1 MPAQRNRRASTCKKD
16 DNGPKDI
23 QFCLEKGET
32 YRPFTDPKR
41 IAKNDAKRSSKHDAR
56 AHVNGVPDD
65 YLGVLEVVGEVS
77 TNLSDPR
84 CATQPIAVMSAT
96 TLRASSEMPA
106 PQQGSFR
113 VEVSEEH
120 GNVQVND
127 YTAPESVQIATEGS
141 HVEHPH
147 LRLRIPNPNDSRAC
161 SFAMQS
167 PSSASPF
174 PRSSCPAAPV
184 VVPTD
189 TYHHSPPSLALPN
202 YLVNETDGGYET
214 HSPHLLAFNNGQVVN
229 SGLERHIFPFFDTRE
244 FDSGYGSPE
253 SISTFDSNESLAS
266 SCTPSSAISEIYG
279 EHFYDPLDTRCVQ
292 CPSDASP
299 TRSSPFELGEI
310 FSPSN
315 VITESISLASN
326 DNAYSKI
333 IAETQEIT
341 RGMHFDNQDLAYLD
355 GDVKMHVFTGH
366 GNPDVFLTTSGA
378 MP

>member
-41 IAKNDAKRSSKHDAR
+41 IAKNDAKKSSKHDAR
-56 AHVNGVPDD
+56 AHVHGVPDD
-65 YLGVLEVVGEVS
+65 YLGVLEVVEEVS

-84 CATQPIAVMSAT
+84 CATQPIADMSAT
-96 TLRASSEMPA
+96 TVGASSGMPA
-106 PQQGSFR
+106 SQQYSFC
-113 VEVSEEH
+113 VEVSEEN

-127 YTAPESVQIATEGS
+127 YTAPESVQIATEEP
-141 HVEHPH
+141 HVDHPH
-147 LRLRIPNPNDSRAC
+147 LRLLIS
-161 SFAMQS
+161 
-167 PSSASPF
+167 
-174 PRSSCPAAPV
+174 APV
-184 VVPTD
+184 VPT
-189 TYHHSPPSLALPN
+189 HSPLSLALPN
-202 YLVNETDGGYET
+202 YLDSETDGGYET
-214 HSPHLLAFNNGQVVN
+214 QSPHLPAFNNGQVVN
-229 SGLERHIFPFFDTRE
+229 SGLEHHIFSLSDTHE

-253 SISTFDSNESLAS
+253 SISTFDSYESLAS

-279 EHFYDPLDTRCVQ
+279 EHFYDPLDTRYVQ

-299 TRSSPFELGEI
+299 TPSSPFEFGEI
-310 FSPSN
+310 SSPSN

-355 GDVKMHVFTGH
+355 DDVMMHVFTGH
-366 GNPDVFLTTSGA
+366 GNPDVFLTASGA